1 MRIGIL
7 TLHRANNYGAALQ
20 CFALQETLV
29 ALGYEVYVIE
39 RRGEERKGS
48 RDYEGRRSNGRG
60 CRPYPTLPFR
70 RVSFPLY
77 RV

>member
-29 ALGYEVYVIE
+29 ALGYEVYVI
-39 RRGEERKGS
+39 
-48 RDYEGRRSNGRG
+48 DYRQPDTEIRIK
-60 CRPYPTLPFR
+60 C
-70 RVSFPLY
+70 
-77 RV
+77 